1 MKNMLKSKKIIMTLL
16 ILLLVLGLLFG
27 INMYLKSSKNNVTS
41 SVKDIVNKYNFDNVS
56 TTKEIGKTQTK
67 SASKENIYYKVEY
80 PVIGND
86 KIDKDIQEKV
96 DELINDKVTKYK
108 STNSNSSY
116 YLLDYETYIGL
127 NYTLNVVFKSVVE
140 DKDLKT
146 LEQTTNVYN
155 YNLING
161 NLLKKSDVFKGDYFN
176 KLKGYDDTL
185 TKDFIYI
192 IKNDI
197 LVILNSGKEISLS
210 ELKDYLKLDIKD
222 TCKYTNTNKEV
233 QYEVINAQYKIL
245 KDSVLYSEPSMD
257 GKIIDKVGKDEL
269 ISVYSQGSNSWSIVF
284 YNDKIGYI
292 ESKNLIKVNKEDN
305 GNNEI
310 VDNNKNNE
318 NINKVKVYAIT
329 DVNIRDNANNNSNI
343 LGVLK
348 NGESIDK
355 IGESGSW
362 TQVLYNDQT
371 AYIASS
377 CLSSVKI
384 EKHEV
389 KLNVSPQGN
398 IDPKKP
404 MVALTFDD
412 GPNPVSTPMILDTLE
427 KYKVHATFF
436 DLGNLVVRYPDVVK
450 REALNGEVGTHT
462 YSHKNL
468 NTLSVDA
475 INQELKLSRE
485 ASKKVLGTEPIL
497 LRPPYGNANATVK
510 ALANMPI
517 INWDVDSLDWKY
529 RNKDLT
535 LNEIYKYGNLD
546 GHIILMHSIYTSTAE
561 AVAILV
567 PDLLDKGY
575 QIVSVSEMASYR
587 GYTLQTGTIYH
598 NFR

>member
-1 MKNMLKSKKIIMTLL
+1 MKNILKSKKIIMTLL

-56 TTKEIGKTQTK
+56 TTREIGKLQTK
-67 SASKENIYYKVEY
+67 SATKENIYYKVEY

-176 KLKGYDDTL
+176 KLKEYDDTL

-222 TCKYTNTNKEV
+222 TCEYTNTNKEV

-362 TQVLYNDQT
+362 TQVLYNGQT
-371 AYIASS
+371 AYIVSS

-404 MVALTFDD
+404 I
-412 GPNPVSTPMILDTLE
+412 S
-427 KYKVHATFF
+427 
-436 DLGNLVVRYPDVVK
+436 
-450 REALNGEVGTHT
+450 
-462 YSHKNL
+462 
-468 NTLSVDA
+468 
-475 INQELKLSRE
+475 
-485 ASKKVLGTEPIL
+485 
-497 LRPPYGNANATVK
+497 
-510 ALANMPI
+510 
-517 INWDVDSLDWKY
+517 
-529 RNKDLT
+529 
-535 LNEIYKYGNLD
+535 
-546 GHIILMHSIYTSTAE
+546 
-561 AVAILV
+561 
-567 PDLLDKGY
+567 
-575 QIVSVSEMASYR
+575 
-587 GYTLQTGTIYH
+587 
-598 NFR
+598 

>member
-1 MKNMLKSKKIIMTLL
+1 MKNILKSKKIIMTLL

-56 TTKEIGKTQTK
+56 TTKEIGKLQTK
-67 SASKENIYYKVEY
+67 SATKENIYYKVEY

-96 DELINDKVTKYK
+96 DELIIDKVTKYK

-222 TCKYTNTNKEV
+222 TCEYTNTNKEV

-362 TQVLYNDQT
+362 TQVLYNGQT
-371 AYIASS
+371 AYIVSS

-546 GHIILMHSIYTSTAE
+546 GRIILMHSIYTSTAE

-575 QIVSVSEMASYR
+575 QIVSVSEMATYR
-587 GYTLQTGTIYH
+587 GYTLQTGIIYH
-598 NFR
+598 NFK

>member
-1 MKNMLKSKKIIMTLL
+1 MKNILKSKKIIMTLL

-67 SASKENIYYKVEY
+67 SATKENIYYKVEY

-362 TQVLYNDQT
+362 TQVLYNGQT

-546 GHIILMHSIYTSTAE
+546 GRIILMHSIYTSTAE

-575 QIVSVSEMASYR
+575 QIVSVSEMATYR
-587 GYTLQTGTIYH
+587 SYTLQTGTIYH

>member
-1 MKNMLKSKKIIMTLL
+1 MKNILKSKKIIMTLL

-56 TTKEIGKTQTK
+56 TTKEIGKLQTK
-67 SASKENIYYKVEY
+67 SATKENIYYKVEY

-197 LVILNSGKEISLS
+197 LVILNSGKEISLR
-210 ELKDYLKLDIKD
+210 ELRDYLKLDIKD
-222 TCKYTNTNKEV
+222 TCEYTNTNKEV

-245 KDSVLYSEPSMD
+245 KDSVLCSEPSMD

-343 LGVLK
+343 LGV
-348 NGESIDK
+348 
-355 IGESGSW
+355 
-362 TQVLYNDQT
+362 
-371 AYIASS
+371 
-377 CLSSVKI
+377 
-384 EKHEV
+384 
-389 KLNVSPQGN
+389 
-398 IDPKKP
+398 
-404 MVALTFDD
+404 
-412 GPNPVSTPMILDTLE
+412 
-427 KYKVHATFF
+427 
-436 DLGNLVVRYPDVVK
+436 
-450 REALNGEVGTHT
+450 
-462 YSHKNL
+462 
-468 NTLSVDA
+468 
-475 INQELKLSRE
+475 
-485 ASKKVLGTEPIL
+485 
-497 LRPPYGNANATVK
+497 
-510 ALANMPI
+510 
-517 INWDVDSLDWKY
+517 
-529 RNKDLT
+529 
-535 LNEIYKYGNLD
+535 
-546 GHIILMHSIYTSTAE
+546 
-561 AVAILV
+561 
-567 PDLLDKGY
+567 
-575 QIVSVSEMASYR
+575 
-587 GYTLQTGTIYH
+587 
-598 NFR
+598 

>member
-1 MKNMLKSKKIIMTLL
+1 M
-16 ILLLVLGLLFG
+16 
-27 INMYLKSSKNNVTS
+27 
-41 SVKDIVNKYNFDNVS
+41 
-56 TTKEIGKTQTK
+56 
-67 SASKENIYYKVEY
+67 
-80 PVIGND
+80 
-86 KIDKDIQEKV
+86 
-96 DELINDKVTKYK
+96 
-108 STNSNSSY
+108 
-116 YLLDYETYIGL
+116 
-127 NYTLNVVFKSVVE
+127 
-140 DKDLKT
+140 
-146 LEQTTNVYN
+146 
-155 YNLING
+155 ING

-222 TCKYTNTNKEV
+222 ICKYTNTNKEV

-427 KYKVHATFF
+427 KYKVHTTFF

-546 GHIILMHSIYTSTAE
+546 GRIILMHSIYTSTAE